1 MCVSQCVQHQPI
13 YFYFDQNLFQLN
25 HSKHQHRH
33 TSFAEQALNQRL
45 KVIKETYFCLKR
57 KEFYCSHHSVFT
69 SADFSPQG
77 QHHQTEELISSLLLH
92 NNCVFKFTSIFM
104 RRDGA
109 LLISLLSVL
118 SSFNGMSG
126 FAFDPCE
133 LKRLLR
139 VNTEI

>member
-1 MCVSQCVQHQPI
+1 MCFRVQHQPI

-33 TSFAEQALNQRL
+33 TSFAEQGLNQRL

-57 KEFYCSHHSVFT
+57 KEFYYSHHSVFT

-77 QHHQTEELISSLLLH
+77 QEELISSLLLH
-92 NNCVFKFTSIFM
+92 NNYFQIHMSIFM

-118 SSFNGMSG
+118 SRFNGMSG
-126 FAFDPCE
+126 FAFDLCE